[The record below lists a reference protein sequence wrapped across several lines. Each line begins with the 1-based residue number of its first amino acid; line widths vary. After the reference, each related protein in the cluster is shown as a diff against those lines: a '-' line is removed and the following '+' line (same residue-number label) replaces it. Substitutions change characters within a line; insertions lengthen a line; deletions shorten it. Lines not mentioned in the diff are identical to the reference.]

1 MILPGFYMVTIASN
15 LNNLSEIPNLQK
27 VFREI
32 GNEFEHTE
40 NGIFRRKNPPQ
51 CPECRNNMVHNGY
64 NEYTKKGL
72 GGIKIGKYLCKHCGK
87 MLEEKRT
94 AWERIKTEFFNLLVL
109 IYQKLR
115 SNHVS
120 YEGISDV
127 LNLIFPQSK
136 STVFKEFNH
145 AMEDVEIPPLE
156 NVLIVH
162 YDEQF
167 PKEGRCQKF
176 RLTILDAK
184 TKRQIADELF
194 DDKSAKT
201 IKRFLTS
208 KFDSAKPIF
217 IVTDFGAS
225 YPEVLK
231 EVFGDNLIHQC
242 CLLHLNKL
250 VVNDFPK
257 NTTIAEELLKYR
269 LLNIFYNRE
278 KEIEMLR
285 RLELKEREIIRNK
298 EVYKSWIKK
307 AKNDFYR
314 FVHDLELS
322 RRRNKENL
330 EINSLDKA
338 ENNFNGL
345 MNEISSFGRQIQE
358 RLKMIKKHWT
368 NLTVFQYVP
377 GAPATN
383 NALENYYSTSL
394 KTHRKKQ
401 FRTDKGILN
410 QIKLSSMKRAGL
422 FNEPKP
428 TLLELFRLFIP
439 FINP

>member
-1 MILPGFYMVTIASN
+1 MVTIASN
-15 LNNLSEIPNLQK
+15 FNNFSAIPELQT
-27 VFREI
+27 VFKEF

-40 NGIFRRKNPPQ
+40 NCIFRRKIPPH
-51 CPECRNNMVHNGY
+51 CPECGNSMVHNGY

-72 GGIKIGKYLCKHCGK
+72 GVVKIGKYLCKHCGK

-94 AWERIKTEFFNLLVL
+94 AWEKIKTEFFNLLGL
-109 IYQKLR
+109 ICQQLR
-115 SNHVS
+115 LNHVS
-120 YEGISDV
+120 YQGISDI
-127 LNLIFPQSK
+127 LSLIFPQSK
-136 STVFKEFNH
+136 DTVLRGFNH

-184 TKRQIADELF
+184 SKRELADELF
-194 DDKSAKT
+194 DDKSPET
-201 IKRFLTS
+201 IKQFLIS
-208 KFDSAKPIF
+208 KFDTTKPIF
-217 IVTDFGAS
+217 IVTDFGTS
-225 YPEVLK
+225 YPKVLK
-231 EVFGDNLIHQC
+231 EVFGDNLIHQY

-250 VVNDFPK
+250 IVSDFPK
-257 NTTIAEELLKYR
+257 KTTIAQELLKYR

-278 KEIEMLR
+278 EEIEKLR
-285 RLELKEREIIRNK
+285 QLELEEREIIQNK

-314 FVHDLELS
+314 FVHELELS
-322 RRRNKENL
+322 RRRKKENL
-330 EINSLDKA
+330 ELNSLERA
-338 ENNFNGL
+338 ENNFNEL
-345 MNEISSFGRQIQE
+345 MNEISAFDEQIQK
-358 RLKMIKKHWT
+358 RLKMMKKHWI
-368 NLTVFQYVP
+368 NLTVFHYVP

-383 NALENYYSTSL
+383 NAIENYYSTSL

-439 FINP
+439 FINS